1 MGRRSPIILSALAL
15 GAALVS
21 LAGATSTMAAD
32 ASTKPVRS
40 CFRISQLQSTRP
52 DGDKRIYAKVD
63 GGEVF
68 RLDLKSQCPE
78 LLHNQGV
85 VLTPSAGN
93 DVICSAIELDVAAR
107 NVDGG
112 SAPCFLD
119 SITRLTPDE
128 VAALPRKARP

>member
-1 MGRRSPIILSALAL
+1 MGRRSSIILPALAL
-15 GAALVS
+15 GLVLVS
-21 LAGATSTMAAD
+21 LAGSAMAAD
-32 ASTKPVRS
+32 VSKPYRS

-63 GGEVF
+63 SGEVF

-78 LLHNQGV
+78 LLHDHGV
-85 VLTPSAGN
+85 VLTPAAGN
-93 DVICSAIELDVAAR
+93 DVVCSAIELDVAAR

-119 SITRLTPDE
+119 TITKLTPDE